1 METKIIKGDLIKD
14 KIFGEVKKE
23 TARLK
28 DGFKEA
34 PDGRL

>member
-28 DGFKEA
+28 DGLKEA